1 MQTKLDAAKAD
12 LLRKAAAAAENSQVG
27 GAAPGEGLSNG
38 ALAAYLHH
46 YYLHT
51 APEDVI
57 SRDPVDLYGAA
68 ASHYRLGLKRPQGT
82 AEVRVSTP
90 TVEENGWSCGHTVV
104 EVVTDDMPFLV
115 DSVTNELTRLDRA
128 IHLVVHPQLAVR
140 RDITGKLLEIL
151 DVDACN
157 RAQAAGAEWP
167 ADAVVESWMHIEIDR
182 ETDREDLRT
191 IEANLR
197 RVLGDVREVVEDW
210 SKMRDSALRLAD
222 ELAEEPPRTCPSRR
236 SARPGS

>member
-115 DSVTNELTRLDRA
+115 DSVTNELSRQDRA
-128 IHLVVHPQLAVR
+128 IHVVIHPQMVVR
-140 RDITGKLLEIL
+140 RDVTGKLLEIL
-151 DVDACN
+151 DSGTPLS
-157 RAQAAGAEWP
+157 AAGPELP
-167 ADAVVESWMHIEIDR
+167 HDGIVESWIHVEIDR
-182 ETDREDLRT
+182 ETDRSDLQQIT
-191 IEANLR
+191 TDL
-197 RVLGDVREVVEDW
+197 
-210 SKMRDSALRLAD
+210 
-222 ELAEEPPRTCPSRR
+222 
-236 SARPGS
+236 